1 MLFVVCPHF
10 PLDTHADKILCVAA
24 AKNALRKKKTLE
36 HQLEQ
41 TSAQMLTLE
50 REISSIETAN
60 INKETLDAM
69 KSASAAMKQ
78 IHGGLTIDKVDATMY
93 ATTPLS
99 FSSAGRHRYHTRQTL
114 TRAVRREDLRDQ
126 HAIGEEI
133 AEALTQGAVTA
144 GAMDDDELE
153 DELAELQQE
162 ELDNKMIKSG
172 TIPVHDQVQ
181 RLPAVGAGERKCPPS
196 GRRKP
201 SCASLNMAVMLQ

>member
-1 MLFVVCPHF
+1 M
-10 PLDTHADKILCVAA
+10 AA

-93 ATTPLS
+93 AMNQFLPAQQNDIHFVLDTDVRRLQGGPPRPTC
-99 FSSAGRHRYHTRQTL
+99 HRRGDCRGAHTR
-114 TRAVRREDLRDQ
+114 RRYGGRF
-126 HAIGEEI
+126 
-133 AEALTQGAVTA
+133 
-144 GAMDDDELE
+144 
-153 DELAELQQE
+153 
-162 ELDNKMIKSG
+162 
-172 TIPVHDQVQ
+172 
-181 RLPAVGAGERKCPPS
+181 
-196 GRRKP
+196 GRRRARGRIGGAAAGGARQQDDQDGHNP
-201 SCASLNMAVMLQ
+201 RT